1 METVKGVS
9 LKHQI
14 EDGGNIRV
22 KISGRLSFAHL
33 FKPDDFNGSS
43 KPKYKATFIIEDDA
57 MTADIKT
64 LINHVASSCAE
75 LKGKKL
81 GADKLCLRD
90 GNEVSYG
97 GYEGNWYL
105 TAAADR
111 APQVLDQHGAQINDE
126 NKIYSGCYVNGVVRI
141 WPQAN
146 SYGTRVNATLEIVQF
161 AHDGERFGGGS
172 RANASDWLDTDE
184 ADGTVDMDVI

>member
-81 GADKLCLRD
+81 GADK
-90 GNEVSYG
+90 GNSTYLYELFPYG
-97 GYEGNWYL
+97 P
-105 TAAADR
+105 AKQAC
-111 APQVLDQHGAQINDE
+111 
-126 NKIYSGCYVNGVVRI
+126 KIGGLPKPTGCV
-141 WPQAN
+141 
-146 SYGTRVNATLEIVQF
+146 
-161 AHDGERFGGGS
+161 
-172 RANASDWLDTDE
+172 
-184 ADGTVDMDVI
+184 